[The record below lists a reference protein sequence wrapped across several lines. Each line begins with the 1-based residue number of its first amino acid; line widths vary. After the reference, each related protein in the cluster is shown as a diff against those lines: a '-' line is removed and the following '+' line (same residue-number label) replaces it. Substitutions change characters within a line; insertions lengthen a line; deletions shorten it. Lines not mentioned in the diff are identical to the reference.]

1 MIRKRFLSF
10 TMVLGIGFLLLVS
23 LVISAAL
30 SVVTTYFADLLPGPG
45 SALLLQ
51 VINFIISY
59 GVITLLFAMIY
70 KYLPDAE
77 IHWRDVWIGA
87 LVTSLLFAIG
97 RTLIGLYLGS
107 SSVSSVYGAAA
118 SLVVILI
125 WIYYSAQILFFGA
138 EFTQVYARHLGR
150 QIVPERGAVPEEQ
163 EAGAQP
169 AGRAPAGQTA
179 SFAAVPVTGK
189 GQPAEIRLPL
199 HRQYP
204 RTVVPTLPP
213 MPGPVKLFTRV
224 VGALVAVAGLTG
236 VMWARSRSNGRDYQ
250 YRCPKNGFTGG

>member
-1 MIRKRFLSF
+1 M
-10 TMVLGIGFLLLVS
+10 
-23 LVISAAL
+23 
-30 SVVTTYFADLLPGPG
+30 
-45 SALLLQ
+45 
-51 VINFIISY
+51 INFIISF

-70 KYLPDAE
+70 KYLPDVE

-138 EFTQVYARHLGR
+138 EFTQVYARHFGK
-150 QIVPERGAVPEEQ
+150 QIVPEKGAVFEEQ
-163 EAGAQP
+163 KAARQPAGAQP
-169 AGRAPAGQTA
+169 ARCQAAG
-179 SFAAVPVTGK
+179 FAAIPVTGES
-189 GQPAEIRLPL
+189 QPAEIRLPL

-204 RTVVPTLPP
+204 RTVEPMLPP

-224 VGALVAVAGLTG
+224 VGALVAVAGFAG
-236 VMWARSRSNGRDYQ
+236 VMWARSRSTRVDLP
-250 YRCPKNGFTGG
+250 CAAGGGMPARFRGAGSGIEDNADNIRKSGKKLEQPG